1 MTPKAQILEREKR
14 WSLPAGISAV
24 FAVVIYLAG
33 QIVGRKG
40 VGAPDGMADFL
51 TKVSGHH
58 SSALLGGILQGL
70 GLALL
75 AAPLLYLFFAA
86 LARSDRMKRGLMLVM
101 IIGPALVGLG
111 SIFST
116 LTLLDASDEWQGDAT
131 PGVSKCFEDAGSAEG
146 SSEKSLTEDEKT
158 DCRDDAAN
166 DLRDDQSLVGP
177 AVGLSLAGALGF
189 LVGLMYTSLYAMRTG
204 LLSRFWGSLGM
215 AVGVL
220 LILPGLQFIILGF
233 FVYLG
238 LLFAGWVPRRPPA
251 WAAGEAIPWPKPGDP
266 EFGDDDGDVIEG
278 TADELDPDDSD
289 PHGAVDAPD
298 ALDVPD
304 PQGAPDGPDAGP
316 QGERRKRKKRN

>member
-1 MTPKAQILEREKR
+1 MTSKAQILEREKR

-33 QIVGRKG
+33 QVVGRKG

-131 PGVSKCFEDAGSAEG
+131 PGVSKCFEDAGSAD
-146 SSEKSLTEDEKT
+146 KPATEDEKT

-215 AVGVL
+215 AVGIL

-251 WAAGEAIPWPKPGDP
+251 WAAGEAMPWPKPGDP
-266 EFGDDDGDVIEG
+266 GYGDDDDDDVIEG
-278 TADELDPDDSD
+278 TAEE
-289 PHGAVDAPD
+289 VDAED
-298 ALDVPD
+298 DFGQSGGEL
-304 PQGAPDGPDAGP
+304 GPGGTDDGP

>member
-33 QIVGRKG
+33 QVVGRKG

-75 AAPLLYLFFAA
+75 AVPLLYLFFAA
-86 LARSDRMKRGLMLVM
+86 LGRSDRMKRGLMLVM

-131 PGVSKCFEDAGSAEG
+131 PGVTKCFEDAGSSDKA
-146 SSEKSLTEDEKT
+146 LTEDQKT
-158 DCRDDAAN
+158 DGRDDAAN

-215 AVGVL
+215 AVGIL

-251 WAAGEAIPWPKPGDP
+251 WAAGEAMPWPKPGDP
-266 EFGDDDGDVIEG
+266 GFDGDDDEDDVIEG

-298 ALDVPD
+298 ALD
-304 PQGAPDGPDAGP
+304 APDAEDAPGGSDDGP

>member
-1 MTPKAQILEREKR
+1 MNSKSQILEREKR

-24 FAVVIYLAG
+24 VAVVLYLAG
-33 QIVGRKG
+33 QVVGREG
-40 VGAPDGMADFL
+40 VGAPDGMADYL
-51 TKVSGHH
+51 TKLSGHH
-58 SSALLGGILQGL
+58 SNALLGGVLQGL

-111 SIFST
+111 SIVST
-116 LTLLDASDEWQGDAT
+116 MTLLSASDEWKGDAT
-131 PGVSKCFEDAGSAEG
+131 PGVTKCFEDAASSSTDSGSTD
-146 SSEKSLTEDEKT
+146 KSITEDQKT

-166 DLRDDQSLVGP
+166 DLRDDQSLVGL
-177 AVGLSLAGALGF
+177 AVGLSVAGALGF

-215 AVGVL
+215 AVGIL

-238 LLFAGWVPRRPPA
+238 LLFAGWVPKRPPA
-251 WAAGEAIPWPKPGDP
+251 WAAGEAMPWPKPGDP
-266 EFGDDDGDVIEG
+266 GFGGSDDDVIEG
-278 TADELDPDDSD
+278 TAEEVEPIEGEIESGD
-289 PHGAVDAPD
+289 
-298 ALDVPD
+298 
-304 PQGAPDGPDAGP
+304 PDGPDDGP
-316 QGERRKRKKRN
+316 QGERRKRKKRG

>member
-1 MTPKAQILEREKR
+1 MSSKTQTLEREKR

-24 FAVVIYLAG
+24 FAVVLYLVG
-33 QIVGRKG
+33 QIVGREG
-40 VGAPDGMADFL
+40 VGAPDGMADYL
-51 TKVSGHH
+51 TKLSGNH

-101 IIGPALVGLG
+101 IVGPSMVGLG
-111 SIFST
+111 SIVST
-116 LTLLDASDEWQGDAT
+116 LTLLSASDDWQGDAT
-131 PGVSKCFEDAGSAEG
+131 PGISQCFADAGSGSTEG
-146 SSEKSLTEDEKT
+146 SADKSITEDQKT
-158 DCRDDAAN
+158 ECRDDAAN
-166 DLRDDQSLVGP
+166 DLRDDQSLVGL
-177 AVGLSLAGALGF
+177 AVGLSVAGALGF

-215 AVGVL
+215 AVGIL

-266 EFGDDDGDVIEG
+266 GFGGKDDDVIEG
-278 TADELDPDDSD
+278 SAEEVDQADSEIESGDPEE
-289 PHGAVDAPD
+289 
-298 ALDVPD
+298 
-304 PQGAPDGPDAGP
+304 PDGGP
-316 QGERRKRKKRN
+316 QGELRKRKKRS

>member
-1 MTPKAQILEREKR
+1 MNSKTEILEREKR

-24 FAVVIYLAG
+24 FAVVLYLVG
-33 QIVGRKG
+33 QIVGREG
-40 VGAPDGMADFL
+40 VGAPDGMADYL
-51 TKVSGHH
+51 EKLSGHH

-101 IIGPALVGLG
+101 IVGPAMVGLG
-111 SIFST
+111 SIVST
-116 LTLLDASDEWQGDAT
+116 LTLISASNDWEGDST
-131 PGVSKCFEDAGSAEG
+131 PGISKCFEDAGSSSTDG
-146 SSEKSLTEDEKT
+146 SSDTSITEDQKT
-158 DCRDDAAN
+158 ECRDEAAN
-166 DLRDDQSLVGP
+166 DLRDDQSLVGL
-177 AVGLSLAGALGF
+177 AVGLSVAGALGF

-215 AVGVL
+215 AVGIL

-251 WAAGEAIPWPKPGDP
+251 WDAGEAMPWPKPGDP
-266 EFGDDDGDVIEG
+266 GFGGEEDDVIEG
-278 TADELDPDDSD
+278 TAEEVEEADRKIESGDPEGPDD
-289 PHGAVDAPD
+289 
-298 ALDVPD
+298 
-304 PQGAPDGPDAGP
+304 GP
-316 QGERRKRKKRN
+316 QGELRKRKKRS